1 MVPVPARRAP
11 RKLTAMKVTVAELG
25 PAEFRPAIDGFVA
38 VYAAAM
44 KPPER
49 MLAGRDIIMERHA
62 ANPGFRGLAA
72 LVDENAL
79 AGFTYG
85 FHGAPGQWWHDVVAG
100 ALALGP
106 RDGRAY
112 LDDSFEVAEL
122 HVIPAYQGMGI
133 GRELLT
139 RLTADRQERTAVLS
153 TMDTES
159 PARRLYRTAGFTD
172 LLTGFRFSGG
182 EPPYAVMG
190 ARLPLWSPPG
200 DPGDDAPDRPWPRSP
215 RPSS

>member
-1 MVPVPARRAP
+1 
-11 RKLTAMKVTVAELG
+11 MKVTVAELG
-25 PAEFRPAIDGFVA
+25 PAEFRSAIDGFVA

-49 MLAGRDIIMERHA
+49 MLAGRDIIMDRHA

-72 LVDENAL
+72 LVDQNAL

-122 HVIPAYQGMGI
+122 HAPFTHQ
-133 GRELLT
+133 ELL
-139 RLTADRQERTAVLS
+139 LS
-153 TMDTES
+153 DALGLDDSVRIS
-159 PARRLYRTAGFTD
+159 P
-172 LLTGFRFSGG
+172 SGG
-182 EPPYAVMG
+182 ALAGNAMFAAGLARIGHAARQISSGQVSRALGHATSGPALQQNLVCVME
-190 ARLPLWSPPG
+190 AR
-200 DPGDDAPDRPWPRSP
+200 
-215 RPSS
+215 